1 MNKLSMV
8 LGIALMMIVITP
20 YAQAVPYYIF
30 GMAGRGFIYTNSSVT
45 TTMRI
50 NAFHGSS
57 ETWKLFLE
65 KSGNDQFPYDN
76 FTLNIDCT
84 SGDSASII
92 TTDYTSWVD
101 YGYIDIP
108 LTYEDES
115 VIINYNSV
123 PLSTK
128 TVECDFVMTYVNQT
142 NNTYPYV
149 RRWIQMIPYYASI
162 EFVECTGFEDEN
174 FGMQFTGQLTGVI
187 TMMEDAWD
195 IAWIIYSISIIVF
208 AVIGIPI
215 LVFIIMRWAIYR
227 ITGHKLI
234 ERRER

>member
-1 MNKLSMV
+1 
-8 LGIALMMIVITP
+8 
-20 YAQAVPYYIF
+20 
-30 GMAGRGFIYTNSSVT
+30 
-45 TTMRI
+45 
-50 NAFHGSS
+50 
-57 ETWKLFLE
+57 
-65 KSGNDQFPYDN
+65 
-76 FTLNIDCT
+76 
-84 SGDSASII
+84 
-92 TTDYTSWVD
+92 
-101 YGYIDIP
+101 
-108 LTYEDES
+108 
-115 VIINYNSV
+115 
-123 PLSTK
+123 
-128 TVECDFVMTYVNQT
+128 
-142 NNTYPYV
+142 
-149 RRWIQMIPYYASI
+149 MIPYYASI